1 MLLSEITEPQVLDIV
16 VYKGTSF
23 NRVID
28 VQETDPETG
37 KLRPADLSSYRAV
50 GQILTKDTDELL
62 VQFMSAE
69 LKDDG
74 KIKIWIRVADSRK
87 LPLGEQVWGL
97 TLVNKEHPDTDTT
110 TIIVG
115 EVTVNKGKYVPPEE
129 PSA

>member
-16 VYKGTSF
+16 IHRGTSF

-28 VQETDPETG
+28 VEETNPETG
-37 KLRPADLSSYRAV
+37 KLEPADLSAYRVV
-50 GQILTKDTDELL
+50 GQIIAKDTDELL

-74 KIKIWIRVADSRK
+74 KIRVWVRVVDS
-87 LPLGEQVWGL
+87 LNLSIGEHVWGL
-97 TLVNKEHPDTDTT
+97 TLINKQHPDSDTT

-115 EVTVNKGKYVPPEE
+115 EVTVRKGRFVPSEE
-129 PSA
+129 QSA

>member
-1 MLLSEITEPQVLDIV
+1 MLLSEITEPETLDIV

-28 VQETDPETG
+28 VQETNPATG
-37 KLRPADLSSYRAV
+37 KLEPTDLSSYRV
-50 GQILTKDTDELL
+50 IGQILAKDTDELL

-74 KIKIWIRVADSRK
+74 KIKVWIKASDSRT
-87 LPLGEQVWGL
+87 LPVAEHVWGL
-97 TLVNKEHPDTDTT
+97 TLINKEHPDTDTT

-115 EVTVNKGKYVPPEE
+115 EVNVKKGKFVLPEE
-129 PSA
+129 SSA